1 MIDFDPSGL
10 NWTTSDGGF
19 VNSSS
24 GRMRIL
30 IADDHQMM
38 RDGLRAL
45 LEREGLCVIG
55 GAATGREAIEMAT
68 LMRPDL
74 IVMDITMPELNGI
87 DATRRLK
94 AELPTTRVLA
104 LSMIFD
110 QRYVRAMLTAGAA
123 GYLVKSAA
131 SEELVTAVRAIAEG
145 QRYVSPSVAW
155 AVIDNLNEAEAEG
168 SKRSRTPLPSSA
180 PKPLSVRER
189 EVLQLLAEGNG
200 SKEIASRLNVAV
212 ATVESHRRQIMDKL
226 GLRTIAEL
234 TKYAIRE
241 GLTSL
246 D

>member
-1 MIDFDPSGL
+1 
-10 NWTTSDGGF
+10 
-19 VNSSS
+19 
-24 GRMRIL
+24 MRIL

-45 LEREGLCVIG
+45 LEREGLTVVG
-55 GAATGREAIEMAT
+55 GAATGREALELAEQ
-68 LMRPDL
+68 LRPDL
-74 IVMDITMPELNGI
+74 IVMDISMPELNGI
-87 DATRRLK
+87 DATRRLSS
-94 AELPTTRVLA
+94 ELPETKVLA
-104 LSMIFD
+104 LSMNFD
-110 QRYVRAMLTAGAA
+110 QRYVLAMFAAGAA

-131 SEELVTAVRAIAEG
+131 SEELVAAVRALEKG

-155 AVIDNLNEAEAEG
+155 AVLDNIVEAEAEAG
-168 SKRSRTPLPSSA
+168 KRSRSPAPLGA
-180 PKPLSVRER
+180 PKPLSTRER

-246 D
+246 E